1 MPQHIIVADSSL
13 RYTRAIIEDK
23 VMTTETY
30 LQYRAAMDA
39 AAEHFDAVVEEA
51 NWLREEHFR
60 IRTTSEESAEVKEA
74 AAIARTTSGLRAGKQ
89 WAKWVEEMK
98 VARALFLEG

>member
-1 MPQHIIVADSSL
+1 MLTKKPMLLSEEDLMPAETPTKYA
-13 RYTRAIIEDK
+13 RYR
-23 VMTTETY
+23 V
-30 LQYRAAMDA
+30 AMDA
-39 AAEHFDAVVEEA
+39 AQEKFDAVVEEA

-74 AAIARTTSGLRAGKQ
+74 AAAARTESGLRAGKQ